1 MFNKNKKEKK
11 SNQNESRTKIK
22 QETLFTNL
30 INRVKKITK
39 EEELK
44 VEKREVTKDDKKAI
58 IITIRIRS
66 FIMDFAIYTS
76 IYGRFFISKILD
88 NGTGFLS

>member
-11 SNQNESRTKIK
+11 SNKNESRTKIK

-30 INRVKKITK
+30 KNRVKEMTK

-58 IITIRIRS
+58 IITVAIILGLGLLLWILP
-66 FIMDFAIYTS
+66 FTHQFMEDFLFL
-76 IYGRFFISKILD
+76 RF
-88 NGTGFLS
+88 

>member
-11 SNQNESRTKIK
+11 SNQNESRKKIK

-58 IITIRIRS
+58 IITIAIILGLGLLLWILP
-66 FIMDFAIYTS
+66 FTHQFMEDFLFL
-76 IYGRFFISKILD
+76 RF
-88 NGTGFLS
+88 

>member
-11 SNQNESRTKIK
+11 SNLNESRTKIK
-22 QETLFTNL
+22 EETLFTNL

-58 IITIRIRS
+58 IITIAIILGLGLLLWILP
-66 FIMDFAIYTS
+66 FTHQFMEDFLFL
-76 IYGRFFISKILD
+76 RF
-88 NGTGFLS
+88 

>member
-22 QETLFTNL
+22 QETLFNNL

-58 IITIRIRS
+58 IITIAIILGLGLLLWILP
-66 FIMDFAIYTS
+66 FTHQFMEDFLFL
-76 IYGRFFISKILD
+76 RF
-88 NGTGFLS
+88 

>member
-44 VEKREVTKDDKKAI
+44 VEKVTKDDKKAI
-58 IITIRIRS
+58 IITIAIILGLGLLLWILP
-66 FIMDFAIYTS
+66 FTHQFMEDFLFL
-76 IYGRFFISKILD
+76 RF
-88 NGTGFLS
+88 

>member
-11 SNQNESRTKIK
+11 SNQNGSKTKIK

-44 VEKREVTKDDKKAI
+44 VEKREVTKELGLGLLLWI
-58 IITIRIRS
+58 LPFTHQ
-66 FIMDFAIYTS
+66 FMEDFLFL
-76 IYGRFFISKILD
+76 RF
-88 NGTGFLS
+88 

>member
-39 EEELK
+39 EELK

-58 IITIRIRS
+58 IITIAIILGLGLLLWILP
-66 FIMDFAIYTS
+66 FTHQFMEDFLFL
-76 IYGRFFISKILD
+76 RF
-88 NGTGFLS
+88 

>member
-58 IITIRIRS
+58 IITIAIILGLGLLLWILP
-66 FIMDFAIYTS
+66 FTHQFMEDF
-76 IYGRFFISKILD
+76 L
-88 NGTGFLS
+88 FLIF

>member
-11 SNQNESRTKIK
+11 SNQNGSRTKIK

-58 IITIRIRS
+58 IITIAIILGLGLLLWILP
-66 FIMDFAIYTS
+66 FTHQFMEDFLFL
-76 IYGRFFISKILD
+76 RF
-88 NGTGFLS
+88 

>member
-58 IITIRIRS
+58 RITIAIILGLGLLLWILP
-66 FIMDFAIYTS
+66 FTHQFMEDFLFL
-76 IYGRFFISKILD
+76 RF
-88 NGTGFLS
+88 

>member
-58 IITIRIRS
+58 IITIAIILGLGLLLCILP
-66 FIMDFAIYTS
+66 FTHQFMEDFLFL
-76 IYGRFFISKILD
+76 RF
-88 NGTGFLS
+88 

>member
-11 SNQNESRTKIK
+11 SNQNGSKTKIK

-44 VEKREVTKDDKKAI
+44 VEKREVCQSW
-58 IITIRIRS
+58 R
-66 FIMDFAIYTS
+66 YC
-76 IYGRFFISKILD
+76 
-88 NGTGFLS
+88 

>member
-58 IITIRIRS
+58 IITIAIILWILP
-66 FIMDFAIYTS
+66 FTHQFMEDFLFL
-76 IYGRFFISKILD
+76 RF
-88 NGTGFLS
+88 

>member
-58 IITIRIRS
+58 IITIAIILGLGLLLWILPFTRQ
-66 FIMDFAIYTS
+66 FMEDFLFL
-76 IYGRFFISKILD
+76 RF
-88 NGTGFLS
+88 

>member
-58 IITIRIRS
+58 IITIAIILGLGLLLWILP
-66 FIMDFAIYTS
+66 FTHQFMEDFFFL
-76 IYGRFFISKILD
+76 RF
-88 NGTGFLS
+88 

>member
-44 VEKREVTKDDKKAI
+44 VEKREVTKDDKKAR
-58 IITIRIRS
+58 IITIAIILGLGLLLWILP
-66 FIMDFAIYTS
+66 FTHQFMEDFLFL
-76 IYGRFFISKILD
+76 RF
-88 NGTGFLS
+88 

>member
-11 SNQNESRTKIK
+11 ANQKEARTKIK

-58 IITIRIRS
+58 IITIAIILGLGLLLWILP
-66 FIMDFAIYTS
+66 FTHQFMEDFLFL
-76 IYGRFFISKILD
+76 RF
-88 NGTGFLS
+88 

>member
-58 IITIRIRS
+58 IITIAIILGLGLLLWILP
-66 FIMDFAIYTS
+66 FTHQFMEDF
-76 IYGRFFISKILD
+76 L
-88 NGTGFLS
+88 FLWF

>member
-30 INRVKKITK
+30 INRVKKNNQRRRIK
-39 EEELK
+39 GRK
-44 VEKREVTKDDKKAI
+44 KRSDK
-58 IITIRIRS
+58 RR
-66 FIMDFAIYTS
+66 
-76 IYGRFFISKILD
+76 
-88 NGTGFLS
+88 

>member
-39 EEELK
+39 EE
-44 VEKREVTKDDKKAI
+44 
-58 IITIRIRS
+58 
-66 FIMDFAIYTS
+66 
-76 IYGRFFISKILD
+76 
-88 NGTGFLS
+88 N

>member
-39 EEELK
+39 EEELN

-58 IITIRIRS
+58 IITIAIILGLGLLLWILP
-66 FIMDFAIYTS
+66 FTHQFMEDFLFL
-76 IYGRFFISKILD
+76 RF
-88 NGTGFLS
+88 

>member
-11 SNQNESRTKIK
+11 SNLNESRTKIK

-58 IITIRIRS
+58 IITIAIILGLGLLLWILP
-66 FIMDFAIYTS
+66 FTHQFMEDFLFL
-76 IYGRFFISKILD
+76 RF
-88 NGTGFLS
+88 